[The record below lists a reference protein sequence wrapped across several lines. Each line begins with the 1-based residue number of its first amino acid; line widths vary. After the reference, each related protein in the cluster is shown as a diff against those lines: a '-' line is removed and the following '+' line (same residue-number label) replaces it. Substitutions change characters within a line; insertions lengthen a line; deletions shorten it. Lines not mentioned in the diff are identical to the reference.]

1 MTEKAVCVV
10 RSLYSIN
17 VNTGWGCDMG
27 RATSTGQQVG
37 GGACSQCKIEDPSNE
52 RIFYQGERSAIILPQ
67 NCTVALPEVALPMW
81 KLCPSYT
88 WYTVTLPPLQ
98 LHSLCYWS
106 RRHSPANLISDW
118 GGQNQSLGRELGL
131 YFTFGQGPC
140 PPHAAC
146 GPHAAMD
153 SRPGAR
159 TYLDRFTR
167 VSPWFQALH
176 QRQEDKGTSIMSVSF
191 PDCCWW
197 SGNETG

>member
-1 MTEKAVCVV
+1 
-10 RSLYSIN
+10 
-17 VNTGWGCDMG
+17 MG
-27 RATSTGQQVG
+27 RATSRGQQVG
-37 GGACSQCKIEDPSNE
+37 GLLTVHNRGSFKWENLLSRWKVGCNTASELHCCPPRSGPAHVETMSKLYMIHCDPS
-52 RIFYQGERSAIILPQ
+52 S
-67 NCTVALPEVALPMW
+67 
-81 KLCPSYT
+81 
-88 WYTVTLPPLQ
+88 LQ

-131 YFTFGQGPC
+131 HFTLGQGPC
-140 PPHAAC
+140 PPHAAR

-159 TYLDRFTR
+159 TYLDCFTR

-176 QRQEDKGTSIMSVSF
+176 QRQEDKGTSIILVSF

-197 SGNETG
+197 SGNGMGNLQPCPEMSKSLFIQ